1 LEIKKREEVM
11 RVWKDA
17 DGNQVDDE
25 VMYNWL
31 AVERSKLDGEYEL
44 VVGVDSHLHGYK
56 YRFVSVVCVYRKG
69 RGGFYYYTVSEQ
81 DRKEFKGTYP
91 VRVRARMFHE
101 TSLAIELAT
110 EIQERIGRAPVV
122 HIDASPPETGEVT
135 SLFSDQLKGYAT
147 ASGFECAIKP
157 WAFASSCIADRH
169 TK

>member
-1 LEIKKREEVM
+1 M

-31 AVERSKLDGEYEL
+31 AAERSKLDGEYEL

-122 HIDASPPETGEVT
+122 HIDASPSETGEVT